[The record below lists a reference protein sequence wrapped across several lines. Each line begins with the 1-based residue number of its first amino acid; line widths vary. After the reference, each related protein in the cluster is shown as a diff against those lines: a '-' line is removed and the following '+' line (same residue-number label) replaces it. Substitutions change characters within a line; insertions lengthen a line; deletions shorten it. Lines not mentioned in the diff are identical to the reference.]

1 MLWVSQVSQN
11 IKHTKLAF
19 LSIAGL
25 GVNTSQKAV
34 FIDYQDKK
42 TTSAPVFLFGTR
54 LFDLISFSRI
64 IKKID
69 IGEGEGEG
77 EEGEEKG
84 ENRF

>member
-1 MLWVSQVSQN
+1 MFSS
-11 IKHTKLAF
+11 
-19 LSIAGL
+19 
-25 GVNTSQKAV
+25 AV

-69 IGEGEGEG
+69 IGEEG
-77 EEGEEKG
+77 EEEEKG